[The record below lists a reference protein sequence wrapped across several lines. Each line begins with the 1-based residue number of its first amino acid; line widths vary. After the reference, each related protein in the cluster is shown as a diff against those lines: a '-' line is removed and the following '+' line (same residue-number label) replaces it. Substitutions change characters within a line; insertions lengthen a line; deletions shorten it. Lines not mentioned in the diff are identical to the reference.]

1 MSITRRQFVAGASV
15 VAIVAALPQWAFAA
29 DDAAVAFAKS
39 LYALPG
45 LWGDVTADD
54 AAIKKY
60 LDKNLGDL
68 ITANYAKTDAEAAL
82 DYDPLVQAQDFEDV
96 KTTFTVTS
104 ESDTAAVIDAHV
116 DNYGEDSVVTLDLT
130 KTADGWRLANI
141 RTDAETPS
149 LVDELKQLNSGVPPA
164 DGN

>member
-1 MSITRRQFVAGASV
+1 MSITRRQFVAGISV
-15 VAIVAALPQWAFAA
+15 FAAVAALPRWALAA
-29 DDAAVAFAKS
+29 DSGAVAFAKS

-45 LWGDVTADD
+45 LWGDVTADG

-60 LDKNLGDL
+60 LDKTLGDL
-68 ITANYAKTDAEAAL
+68 VTANYAKTDSDSAL

-96 KTTFTVTS
+96 KTTFTVQNET
-104 ESDTAAVIDAHV
+104 DTAAVIDAHV

-130 KTADGWRLANI
+130 KTADGWRLSNI
-141 RTDAETPS
+141 RTDEESPS

-164 DGN
+164 DGD